1 MFVTRTAW
9 LMLGAAIGTAAVLVA
24 ASLGQLL
31 VEITPV
37 PWAAVA
43 TALLLVPLLGLVPGA
58 RELEVT
64 AARTMLRVADD
75 QLVPAHRL
83 GRRRSIGWVVA
94 HLVLGLLAGFLLL
107 GVVPGAVVVAVSAL
121 AGADDVLAR
130 VSVPQPDGPAA
141 TAVVVLIAVAGVVA
155 CLAAVWGIGVLAA
168 RLAPVFLGATP
179 RDRLLVAEAR
189 LAAEVEHVRLGPG
202 AARRHR
208 SCSDGD
214 RRAGHRRTSGRG
226 HERRPRHG
234 GAGGD
239 RDRGPAGPD

>member
-107 GVVPGAVVVAVSAL
+107 GVGSRRRGGGRQRPGRRRRR
-121 AGADDVLAR
+121 AR
-130 VSVPQPDGPAA
+130 PGLRPAA
-141 TAVVVLIAVAGVVA
+141 RTA
-155 CLAAVWGIGVLAA
+155 
-168 RLAPVFLGATP
+168 PP
-179 RDRLLVAEAR
+179 
-189 LAAEVEHVRLGPG
+189 PPPS
-202 AARRHR
+202 
-208 SCSDGD
+208 SC
-214 RRAGHRRTSGRG
+214 
-226 HERRPRHG
+226 
-234 GAGGD
+234 
-239 RDRGPAGPD
+239 